1 MTTQTVNILLVEDD
15 DIDAMSIERTI
26 KKMKIANPLYR
37 AKDGIEALS
46 MLRAQG
52 EDKIPPPH
60 LLLVDLNMPRMNGI
74 DFVSTIRQDPNLAN
88 TIIFMLTTSKRD
100 EDIVASYNLHVA
112 GYMVKNNTDQGFTK
126 VIAMLDCYW
135 RLIEFPH

>member
-37 AKDGIEALS
+37 AKDGIEALN

-126 VIAMLDCYW
+126 VISMLDCYW